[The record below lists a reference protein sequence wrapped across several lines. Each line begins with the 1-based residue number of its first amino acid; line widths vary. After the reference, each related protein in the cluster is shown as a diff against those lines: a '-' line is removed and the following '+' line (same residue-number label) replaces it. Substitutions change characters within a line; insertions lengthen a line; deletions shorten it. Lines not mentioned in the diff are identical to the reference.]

1 MAEVPWSEADLP
13 LLDEANVLLGP
24 VTRRRRAGGR
34 DLDGPSSWEREKVL
48 AEMGDLD
55 PQMRRDVLRHLE
67 DLDPRSANGE
77 EEGLELWNR
86 TFGHVVIDE
95 AQDLSPMQLR
105 MIGRRVPSGSL
116 TIVGDLG
123 QASGSWA
130 PGSWDEVV
138 AHLPSSDRRPARR
151 AELTVNYRTPSEV
164 MDVAARV
171 LAVAAPHLTPSRSV
185 RQAGLEPIFT
195 AVDTD
200 AALDEAVVDAVRA
213 ERSAVPDGKVAVLTP
228 PSMVERVRAALASPG
243 AGLGRG
249 PEMLDSPLA
258 VLPVQ
263 QAKGLE
269 FDSVIVVEPAA
280 IVAEH
285 PHGWR
290 ALYLALTRTTRRLR
304 VVSAQPL
311 PAGLEPSPVEEGSPP
326 VS

>member
-1 MAEVPWSEADLP
+1 VPWSEADLP

-138 AHLPSSDRRPARR
+138 AHLPSSD
-151 AELTVNYRTPSEV
+151 
-164 MDVAARV
+164 
-171 LAVAAPHLTPSRSV
+171 
-185 RQAGLEPIFT
+185 
-195 AVDTD
+195 
-200 AALDEAVVDAVRA
+200 
-213 ERSAVPDGKVAVLTP
+213 
-228 PSMVERVRAALASPG
+228 
-243 AGLGRG
+243 
-249 PEMLDSPLA
+249 
-258 VLPVQ
+258 
-263 QAKGLE
+263 
-269 FDSVIVVEPAA
+269 
-280 IVAEH
+280 
-285 PHGWR
+285 
-290 ALYLALTRTTRRLR
+290 
-304 VVSAQPL
+304 
-311 PAGLEPSPVEEGSPP
+311 
-326 VS
+326 